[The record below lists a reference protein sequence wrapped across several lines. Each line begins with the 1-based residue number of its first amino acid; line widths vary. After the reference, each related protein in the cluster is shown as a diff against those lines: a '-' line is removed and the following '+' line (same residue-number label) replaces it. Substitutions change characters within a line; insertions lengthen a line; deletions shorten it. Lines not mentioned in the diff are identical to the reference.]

1 MQADPTGGQMNE
13 WPENWVRGGQQGGG
27 APNAADPTVNIP
39 AAGPQGGSGGPGG
52 GKVGSWPEQPPIKT
66 PGKPRKNAGFNPVD
80 QLRAAPSRGGQ
91 GGPDWPAG
99 PDYGGGPG
107 GPGSAGPGGPG
118 GPDGPGG
125 PGGPYGPQGPAG
137 PGWTGTPAKIRP
149 TGWRRWVRPA
159 RIFTVLGVIIAL
171 LLIGSV
177 ASYFYFNSKLHRA
190 NVLVDYS
197 GRPALG
203 AGSNWLITGSDSRQ
217 GLTRKEERRD
227 HTGIDIGGGRSDTIL
242 VLHVPSGSG
251 PTVLV
256 SIPRD
261 SWVDIPGYG
270 FNKINAAYSFGGPK
284 LLAKTVQDVT
294 GLYINHYMEIGF
306 GGFVHVVNAVGG
318 VRLCVPHAIHD
329 QASGVHLHKG
339 CQNVDGGEALSFV
352 RDRHSF
358 AEQDLQRVQDQ
369 RIFLRALLRKMTSAG
384 VLFNPFKS
392 LPAASGVVDTLTVDK
407 STSLYQL
414 LRAAFALRNPE
425 TTTVPISN
433 PNYLVNG
440 QDALLWNQQQAKEL
454 FNDLRTD
461 APVPRSLITGSHDAA

>member
-1 MQADPTGGQMNE
+1 M
-13 WPENWVRGGQQGGG
+13 
-27 APNAADPTVNIP
+27 
-39 AAGPQGGSGGPGG
+39 
-52 GKVGSWPEQPPIKT
+52 
-66 PGKPRKNAGFNPVD
+66 
-80 QLRAAPSRGGQ
+80 
-91 GGPDWPAG
+91 
-99 PDYGGGPG
+99 
-107 GPGSAGPGGPG
+107 
-118 GPDGPGG
+118 
-125 PGGPYGPQGPAG
+125 
-137 PGWTGTPAKIRP
+137 
-149 TGWRRWVRPA
+149 
-159 RIFTVLGVIIAL
+159 LGVIVAL

-177 ASYFYFNSKLHRA
+177 AGYFYFNSKLHRA
-190 NVLVDYS
+190 TVLVDYA

-217 GLTRKEERRD
+217 GLTRKQERRY
-227 HTGIDIGGGRSDTIL
+227 HTGIDISGGRSDTIL
-242 VLHVPSGSG
+242 ILHIPSGSG

-270 FNKINAAYSFGGPK
+270 YNKINAAYSFGGPK
-284 LLAKTVQDVT
+284 LLAKVVQNIT
-294 GLYINHYMEIGF
+294 GLYINHYMGIGF

-329 QASGVHLHKG
+329 PASGVHLHKG

-358 AEQDLQRVQDQ
+358 ATQDLQRVQDQ

-392 LPAASGVVDTLTVDK
+392 LPAASGVVDTLTVDQ
-407 STSLYQL
+407 STDLYQL

-433 PNYLVNG
+433 PNYLVDG
-440 QDALLWNQQQAKEL
+440 QDALLWNQQQAREL

-461 APVPRSLITGSHDAA
+461 APVPRSLITGSHDEA